1 VVTKPIRK
9 KKIKEID
16 VERINIVEKDG
27 RLRMVISNS
36 ERYPAPM
43 LQGKVIGKR
52 QVKWGGGIIF
62 YNDEQD
68 ECGGL
73 GFGGGRQGAGAGLF
87 FDQYKQDQI
96 VGLFY
101 NEGEGQRLYG
111 LQIWDRP
118 EAPITRILEEIKEM
132 EAKGM
137 SRDEMWEIME
147 RRGLNAKTR
156 IFVGRTPAGEALV
169 SLRDRQGRERIRI
182 LVDDAPRLEF
192 LNEQGVVVYKLPPGS

>member
-111 LQIWDRP
+111 T
-118 EAPITRILEEIKEM
+118 EGAEC
-132 EAKGM
+132 
-137 SRDEMWEIME
+137 
-147 RRGLNAKTR
+147 
-156 IFVGRTPAGEALV
+156 
-169 SLRDRQGRERIRI
+169 
-182 LVDDAPRLEF
+182 
-192 LNEQGVVVYKLPPGS
+192 